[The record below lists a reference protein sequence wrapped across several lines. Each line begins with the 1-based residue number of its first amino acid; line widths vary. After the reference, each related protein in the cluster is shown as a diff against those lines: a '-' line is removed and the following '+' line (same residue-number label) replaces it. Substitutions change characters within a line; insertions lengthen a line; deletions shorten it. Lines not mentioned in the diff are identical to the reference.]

1 MLMKQHL
8 APYYNDPLRDRLS
21 EIEDSVE
28 HGLSTQPATPFRDD
42 AATDPLCEQL
52 GALEQ
57 SIEGVT
63 ASPPPPPPE
72 LPVAPMLPSP
82 AFGGPQSPDP
92 PALAEPRERD
102 WPALMAPA
110 AAKPFFAHEGLDS
123 RGYHPQASR
132 STGARATTSEP
143 VRWCPDTAE
152 HIAENK
158 CLFCPNWADHGSG
171 FPECFFDWRRENENK
186 EEEEPEPEE

>member
-1 MLMKQHL
+1 MKQHL
-8 APYYNDPLRDRLS
+8 APYYNDPLHDRLS

-28 HGLSTQPATPFRDD
+28 LRLGAQPTSPFRDD
-42 AATDPLCEQL
+42 GAMDPLCEQL

-57 SIEGVT
+57 SIEEMT
-63 ASPPPPPPE
+63 APPPPPPPD
-72 LPVAPMLPSP
+72 LPVAPMLPSL

-102 WPALMAPA
+102 WPGLMAPPA
-110 AAKPFFAHEGLDS
+110 ARPFFTHEGLDGRS
-123 RGYHPQASR
+123 YHPQASR

-152 HIAENK
+152 HIAESK
-158 CLFCPNWADHGSG
+158 CFSCPNLEFLPKIMLNTWA
-171 FPECFFDWRRENENK
+171 K
-186 EEEEPEPEE
+186 Y

>member
-21 EIEDSVE
+21 EIEDSIE
-28 HGLSTQPATPFRDD
+28 LGLSTQPATPFRDD

-110 AAKPFFAHEGLDS
+110 AAKTFFAHEGLDS
-123 RGYHPQASR
+123 RGYHPQLGG
-132 STGARATTSEP
+132 STGIRADGAPRT
-143 VRWCPDTAE
+143 RWCEERKELVTEEACFSCLVEGCSHESEQESEKKEAE
-152 HIAENK
+152 ESEDDA
-158 CLFCPNWADHGSG
+158 
-171 FPECFFDWRRENENK
+171 
-186 EEEEPEPEE
+186 